1 MKDFTYRIIA
11 GANVATIVLMLLVG
25 YSDRVNPADHSVIG
39 VVGLAF
45 PVLLALNM
53 AFLVFWLCTRKRWA
67 LIPFL
72 GFVVGYGPVSVYC
85 PLSMLRDAPDGAI
98 KVLTY
103 NVYNFHGWADDE
115 RRCEIT
121 DYIINQD
128 ADIVCLQEAEA
139 PMKWRADC
147 LDSIFAQR
155 YPYRETALSE
165 GGGSDALTVLS
176 KYPIVGHEHI
186 EYASAFNHSEA
197 YWLAIGRDTVLLINN
212 HLESTALPQA
222 MRRRF
227 KTLVKG
233 ELDGD
238 SMKTE
243 SKALVA
249 KLAESTARRAP
260 QADSVA
266 AFIERH
272 QGTPVILCG
281 DFNDSPISYVRHTI
295 ARQLIDCY
303 ADTGN
308 GPGISYHYN
317 GFWVR
322 IDNMMCSTHFT
333 PYRCTVDRSIS
344 ASDHYPVYCW
354 LKFKGR

>member
-25 YSDRVNPADHSVIG
+25 YSDRVNPAAHPVIG

-115 RRCEIT
+115 RCCEIT

-155 YPYRETALSE
+155 YPYRETTLSE

-222 MRRRF
+222 MRQRF

>member
-25 YSDRVNPADHSVIG
+25 YSDRVNPAAHPVIG

-103 NVYNFHGWADDE
+103 NVYGFHG
-115 RRCEIT
+115 
-121 DYIINQD
+121 YIINQD

-222 MRRRF
+222 MRQRF

-272 QGTPVILCG
+272 HGTPIILCG

>member
-1 MKDFTYRIIA
+1 M
-11 GANVATIVLMLLVG
+11 
-25 YSDRVNPADHSVIG
+25 
-39 VVGLAF
+39 
-45 PVLLALNM
+45 
-53 AFLVFWLCTRKRWA
+53 
-67 LIPFL
+67 
-72 GFVVGYGPVSVYC
+72 
-85 PLSMLRDAPDGAI
+85 
-98 KVLTY
+98 
-103 NVYNFHGWADDE
+103 
-115 RRCEIT
+115 
-121 DYIINQD
+121 
-128 ADIVCLQEAEA
+128 
-139 PMKWRADC
+139 
-147 LDSIFAQR
+147 
-155 YPYRETALSE
+155 
-165 GGGSDALTVLS
+165 
-176 KYPIVGHEHI
+176 GHEHI

-222 MRRRF
+222 MRQRF

-272 QGTPVILCG
+272 QGTPIILCG